1 MAKINLKNV
10 EDMTTYMMQF
20 FLRDLET
27 AKKLKE
33 LYNTTMYDDDI
44 LSSVY
49 FLREATIRKSNKV
62 LKYMK
67 QNNTL

>member
-1 MAKINLKNV
+1 MVRINLKNV

-27 AKKLKE
+27 AKRLKE

-44 LSSVY
+44 LSSAY
-49 FLREATIRKSNKV
+49 FLREATIKKSNKV
-62 LKYMK
+62 LKEMK
-67 QNNTL
+67 QNNIK